1 MVTLV
6 SLADLVVL
14 DFGGSCCH
22 CMEGGKSFFRL
33 GYQVFL
39 SGVGWGESPVCEDER
54 DKLG

>member
-14 DFGGSCCH
+14 NFGGSCCH
-22 CMEGGKSFFRL
+22 CMEGGRSFFRL

-39 SGVGWGESPVCEDER
+39 SGVGGESPVYEDER